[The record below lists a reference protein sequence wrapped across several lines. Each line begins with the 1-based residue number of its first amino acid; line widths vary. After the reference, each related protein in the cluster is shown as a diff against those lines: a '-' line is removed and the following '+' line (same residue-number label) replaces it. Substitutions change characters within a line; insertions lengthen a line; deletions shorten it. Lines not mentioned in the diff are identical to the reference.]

1 MRHDFIDR
9 YSRLTSPIHG
19 IPAPV
24 KLLGALL
31 IVLLVVTVPVS
42 TPAVHICTAL
52 ALVVIAA
59 FSRIPA
65 GFLVKRLLFLE
76 PFAIG
81 AALLS
86 LLQTNGFAV
95 FTALVIK
102 STLCLLTMILLAN
115 STPFSDLLALLKRWH
130 FPALLVTTLALMYR
144 YLFLLIDEAERMNRA
159 RASRT
164 FGAGRRRS
172 WHLMGTVVG
181 QLGIRSTERAERIY
195 SAMRARGWR

>member
-9 YSRLTSPIHG
+9 YSRLSSPIHR
-19 IPAPV
+19 ISPPA
-24 KLLGALL
+24 KLIGALVT
-31 IVLLVVTVPVS
+31 VLLVVTVPLSFPVVHVLA
-42 TPAVHICTAL
+42 AVVL
-52 ALVVIAA
+52 LSIAA
-59 FSRIPA
+59 ISRIPP
-65 GFLVKRLLFLE
+65 GFLARRLLLLE
-76 PFAIG
+76 PFAVG

-86 LLQTNGFAV
+86 LFQVNGVAV

-115 STPFSDLLALLKRWH
+115 STPFADLLEVLKRWH

-144 YLFLLIDEAERMNRA
+144 YLFLLIDETERMNRA

-164 FGAGRRRS
+164 FVAGRRRS
-172 WHLMGTVVG
+172 WHLLGTVVG
-181 QLGIRSTERAERIY
+181 QLAVRSTERAERIY

>member
-9 YSRLTSPIHG
+9 YSRLTSPIHR
-19 IPAPV
+19 ITAPV
-24 KLLGALL
+24 KLVGALF
-31 IVLLVVTVPVS
+31 IVLLVVTAPLSPPVVQIAIACILGAI
-42 TPAVHICTAL
+42 AVL
-52 ALVVIAA
+52 
-59 FSRIPA
+59 SRIPLA
-65 GFLVKRLLFLE
+65 FLVKRLLFLE
-76 PFAIG
+76 PFAVG

-86 LLQTNGFAV
+86 LFQTNGLAV

-115 STPFSDLLALLKRWH
+115 STPFSDLLALLKRWR

-164 FGAGRRRS
+164 FIAGRRRS
-172 WHLMGTVVG
+172 WHLLGTVVG

>member
-9 YSRLTSPIHG
+9 YSRLSSPIHRLSPS
-19 IPAPV
+19 I
-24 KLLGALL
+24 KLAGALI
-31 IVLLVVTVPVS
+31 IVILVVTMPFSFPLVHALL
-42 TPAVHICTAL
+42 AVLLLTIAL
-52 ALVVIAA
+52 L
-59 FSRIPA
+59 SRIPT
-65 GFLVKRLLFLE
+65 GFLARRLLLLE
-76 PFAIG
+76 PFAVG

-86 LLQTNGFAV
+86 LFQVNGLAV

-115 STPFSDLLALLKRWH
+115 STPFSDLLNLLKRWR

-164 FGAGRRRS
+164 FAAGRRRS
-172 WHLMGTVVG
+172 WHVAGTVIG
-181 QLGIRSTERAERIY
+181 QLAVRSTERAERIY

>member
-9 YSRLTSPIHG
+9 YSRLSSPIHR
-19 IPAPV
+19 ISPPV
-24 KLLGALL
+24 KLLGALVV
-31 IVLLVVTVPVS
+31 VLLVVTVPFSFPV
-42 TPAVHICTAL
+42 VHVLAAIAL
-52 ALVVIAA
+52 LSIAA
-59 FSRIPA
+59 ISRIPP
-65 GFLVKRLLFLE
+65 GFLARRLLLLE
-76 PFAIG
+76 PFAVG

-86 LLQTNGFAV
+86 LFQVNGVAV
-95 FTALVIK
+95 FTALVVK

-115 STPFSDLLALLKRWH
+115 STPFSDILSVLKRWH

-164 FGAGRRRS
+164 FVAGRRRS
-172 WHLMGTVVG
+172 WHLLGTVVG
-181 QLGIRSTERAERIY
+181 QLAVRSTERAERIY